1 MENNNKTEV
10 NGLKKVLKWGGYF
23 IAGLIVLSIIS
34 AIATGDTT
42 DSDAAVAEMQAKGE
56 AIQAEKAEA
65 KASKDAKEAKEKK
78 TKEDAKAKEAAE
90 IETQL
95 ADFSETRD
103 AMVANSS
110 GVITDMDIEHTGV
123 HYKVNVYV
131 DEATWAS
138 SSESEKESFA
148 TTIGTAVQGALSDTA
163 LVDFRSALNGDIVAE
178 GKVFGGYKIKR

>member
-1 MENNNKTEV
+1 MKS
-10 NGLKKVLKWGGYF
+10 KILKWSGYF
-23 IAGLIVLSIIS
+23 IGGLIVLSVIS
-34 AIATGDTT
+34 YIDGGDEA
-42 DSDAAVAEMQAKGE
+42 SESEALAEMQAKGE
-56 AIQAEKAEA
+56 GIQAAKAEA
-65 KASKDAKEAKEKK
+65 KKAKADAKADMEAKEK
-78 TKEDAKAKEAAE
+78 EE

-138 SSESEKESFA
+138 SNDSEKESFA
-148 TTIGTAVQGALSDTA
+148 TSIGTAVQGALSDTT